1 MDKALAPVQAEL
13 DTIRTEDWAVATGD
27 ALPDPR
33 NRDQCVLAAKWGQM
47 DGLEVTN
54 LSCS

>member
-1 MDKALAPVQAEL
+1 VDKALAPVQAEL